1 MKKKVLIIS
10 VACALIAAIGF
21 VAFWFILG
29 KNDGTTVTEEEWNA
43 AFRDKDLYSNCTSE
57 DESTFFGETT
67 KAVYRH
73 DRPVTHI
80 ISYQADGS
88 VTETYYDDNYRYEVS
103 GDEVKKYDKYDGNF
117 VVITENENSEPYPYE
132 KFTYDEASCSYKSD
146 KFVMTYDFADTEN
159 DMSYHQVTTYTNVE
173 VSFLDGRITSLS
185 YSASQVIYSENAEP
199 VESFY
204 KCSATFGSTEPIVI
218 PDEWKALEVSQYPL
232 FPSLPG
238 PDYSHSCITLPD
250 GQVVSFDWNTTE
262 IELPNGTK
270 VPYTPGS
277 NSVELPDGT
286 VLSVL
291 HLHIIPSSQEII
303 P

>member
-67 KAVYRH
+67 KVVYRH
-73 DRPVTHI
+73 DGSVTHI
-80 ISYQADGS
+80 ISYQADDS
-88 VTETYYDDNYRYEVS
+88 TETYYDDNYRYVVS
-103 GDEVKKYDKYDGNF
+103 GDEVKKYDKYDESFG
-117 VVITENENSEPYPYE
+117 VIITENENSEPYPYE
-132 KFTYDEASCSYKSD
+132 KFTYDEASRSYKSD
-146 KFVMTYDFADTEN
+146 KFVMTYDFADDEN

-185 YSASQVIYSENAEP
+185 YSASQVIYFENEEP

-204 KCSATFGSTEPIVI
+204 KSSATFGSTEPIVI
-218 PDEWKALEVSQYPL
+218 PDEWKALEVSQYS
-232 FPSLPG
+232 SLPEL
-238 PDYSHSCITLPD
+238 DYSHPAILLPD
-250 GQVVSFDWNTTE
+250 GQTFSFDPNATE
-262 IELPNGTK
+262 IKLPDGTE
-270 VPYTPGS
+270 VSYTPGS